1 MNFSEKCPNHLR
13 WGSVLCAT
21 LGLSFGLA
29 TLQAAEDRDTKVRN
43 DKSSVEASGE
53 WIYNDFQ
60 QALDQG
66 RREGKPI
73 LVTLRCIP

>member
-1 MNFSEKCPNHLR
+1 MRFLEVRSKRRR
-13 WGSVLCAT
+13 WSTFLSAAV
-21 LGLSFGLA
+21 GLAFGL
-29 TLQAAEDRDTKVRN
+29 TMQAAEDRDTKVRN
-43 DKSSVEASGE
+43 DKSKVEAGGE

-66 RREGKPI
+66 RRAGKPI